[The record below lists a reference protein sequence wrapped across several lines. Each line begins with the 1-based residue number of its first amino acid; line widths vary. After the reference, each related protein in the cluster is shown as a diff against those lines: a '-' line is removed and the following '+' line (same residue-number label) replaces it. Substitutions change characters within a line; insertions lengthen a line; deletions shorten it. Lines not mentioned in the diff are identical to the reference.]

1 MSAHARPHEQID
13 EIRCASNLLV
23 PTKDAGSLLAPS
35 PARPP
40 KPLLTA
46 RMWDRQH
53 AWTPAKLGS
62 AAMRSR
68 SPGRQLTTIRSAV
81 PGAPKSP
88 QNMSPATH
96 MGSIVRF
103 TLHAPCSA
111 PCSMPPCRPPSRSA
125 SRAHS
130 AAVIRCGPAA
140 RPAGADNLEKTAV
153 VNNNAAP
160 VLCEC

>member
-1 MSAHARPHEQID
+1 MKID

-23 PTKDAGSLLAPS
+23 PTKGHCSLPH
-35 PARPP
+35 PP

-46 RMWDRQH
+46 RMWDHQH

-111 PCSMPPCRPPSRSA
+111 PCSMPPCRPPSPSA

-140 RPAGADNLEKTAV
+140 RPAAADNLEKPAVV